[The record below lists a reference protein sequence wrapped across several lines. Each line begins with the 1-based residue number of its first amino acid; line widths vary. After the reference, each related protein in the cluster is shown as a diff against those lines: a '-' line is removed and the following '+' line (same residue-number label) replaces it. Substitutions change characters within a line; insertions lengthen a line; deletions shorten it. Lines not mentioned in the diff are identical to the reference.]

1 MLRIS
6 AQKLVDSL
14 DDLTAIR
21 ILALQAAPNTLMTLD
36 TTTPSRIRHL
46 IEQLTEMKLTM
57 TVKSVRE
64 LQEAGANPNAEFVK
78 NIVIAIQDRLRDE
91 LEEKLIF
98 CIRENAEYFE
108 PKEPLF
114 GVDFQNKFPTNGIFE
129 LDEAG
134 KCLALNRDTAA
145 VFHLMRLMEIGIRA
159 TAKSLGIPD
168 PIKPSDRNWYQ
179 ILRNVK
185 DENDQRSTGKTK
197 KWTVPGDREFFE
209 SAYASLDAVRVAWRN
224 PTMHIENK
232 YTSDEAGHIFVAVRG
247 FMRRLA
253 SRMDEQGLPLA

>member
-1 MLRIS
+1 MLRIT
-6 AQKLVDSL
+6 ARKFVDSL

-21 ILALQAAPNTLMTLD
+21 MLALRAAPNTLMTLD
-36 TTTPSRIRHL
+36 TTTRSRIRHL

-57 TVKSVRE
+57 TVKSVCA
-64 LQEAGANPNAEFVK
+64 LQEAGANANAEFLK
-78 NIVIAIQDRLRDE
+78 HIVSEIQGRLGDE

-134 KCLALNRDTAA
+134 KCLALSRETAA

-168 PIKPSDRNWYQ
+168 PIKPSDWNWYQ
-179 ILRNVK
+179 ILKRMK
-185 DENDQRSTGKTK
+185 DENDQRSAGKTK
-197 KWTVPGDREFFE
+197 RWTVPGDREFFE

-232 YTSDEAGHIFVAVRG
+232 YTFDEADNMLVASCSTAQRMG
-247 FMRRLA
+247 NTRRKA
-253 SRMDEQGLPLA
+253 P